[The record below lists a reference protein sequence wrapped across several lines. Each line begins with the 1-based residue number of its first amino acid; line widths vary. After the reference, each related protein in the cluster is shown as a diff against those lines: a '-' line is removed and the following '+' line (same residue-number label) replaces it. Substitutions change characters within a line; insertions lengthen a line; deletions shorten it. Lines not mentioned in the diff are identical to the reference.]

1 MHCVVC
7 KTFAMYT
14 VNFSCTR
21 CFGETFSPT
30 TAAAAATNTIATT
43 GITCISKIQ
52 LVVYHQCCVLIG

>member
-30 TAAAAATNTIATT
+30 TAAAAATANTIATT
-43 GITCISKIQ
+43 GITCTIFNFFKGPSSS
-52 LVVYHQCCVLIG
+52 LRE